1 MENDDRG
8 TNQEIEGDDTRSDR
22 SSELRVDLQNADFPY
37 KAFLRANIVRVLKKG
52 LFIGIFLKK
61 AFLVQGLSCN

>member
-22 SSELRVDLQNADFPY
+22 SSELRVDLQNAEFPCKAVLRSNSVLKEGFPY
-37 KAFLRANIVRVLKKG
+37 VLPS
-52 LFIGIFLKK
+52 LKTTLYGTK
-61 AFLVQGLSCN
+61 ESL

>member
-22 SSELRVDLQNADFPY
+22 SSELRVDLQNAEKPM
-37 KAFLRANIVRVLKKG
+37 KNTPLHSNETL
-52 LFIGIFLKK
+52 IG
-61 AFLVQGLSCN
+61 